1 MVLTGA
7 YHAELARLA
16 AWSLV
21 NYFNKFLGIE
31 ASVGNFTIRNIVS
44 SFHLGF
50 HTDLAALKLELGSR
64 VRYDPDRF
72 PAAIFASALHAKV
85 VALLY
90 DSGNG
95 VLTGCKTFDE
105 VKTEYINVYSV
116 ASLFVRG
123 KKNNFKRREFR
134 ELQAQQLRKEAGSL
148 DAPDAAE
155 EEGPEAAKAKLQLVL
170 NAYREVTGKRGRGLG
185 KKLAGLGAGGMD
197 DLGLP
202 SELAGLMLGADGSVS
217 TQDDPSG
224 LSAESILQLIVPADV
239 NAVGTVATPGQRVPV
254 TSLDSICY
262 VDTSGFVHLVN
273 DRFGDLSCEGG
284 GSLPEYQPI
293 SLELSKRPSEDDKA
307 EEEQPL
313 RRSKH
318 KHRHKSE

>member
-1 MVLTGA
+1 MRVF
-7 YHAELARLA
+7 
-16 AWSLV
+16 SLDAIAHTDS
-21 NYFNKFLGIE
+21 FF
-31 ASVGNFTIRNIVS
+31 

-50 HTDLAALKLELGSR
+50 NVDLAALKLELGSR

-95 VLTGCKTFDE
+95 VLTGCKAFDE

-123 KKNNFKRREFR
+123 RKNGFKRREFR
-134 ELQAQQLRKEAGSL
+134 ELQAQQLRREAGSL
-148 DAPDAAE
+148 DAPEAAE
-155 EEGPEAAKAKLQLVL
+155 DDGPEAAKAKLQLVL

-185 KKLAGLGAGGMD
+185 KKLMAGLGAD

-202 SELAGLMLGADGSVS
+202 SELAGLLMGADGSVA
-217 TQDDPSG
+217 TQDHEAAAAAALGMSD
-224 LSAESILQLIVPADV
+224 ESILQLIVPSM
-239 NAVGTVATPGQRVPV
+239 NATDAVATPGQRVPV
-254 TSLDSICY
+254 SSLDSICY
-262 VDTSGFVHLVN
+262 VDTSGFVHLVS
-273 DRFGDLSCEGG
+273 DRFGDLSCEAG

-293 SLELSKRPSEDDKA
+293 SSSSLSKRPSEEEEEEKS
-307 EEEQPL
+307 EEQPL
-313 RRSKH
+313 RRH
-318 KHRHKSE
+318 KHRHRGKKE